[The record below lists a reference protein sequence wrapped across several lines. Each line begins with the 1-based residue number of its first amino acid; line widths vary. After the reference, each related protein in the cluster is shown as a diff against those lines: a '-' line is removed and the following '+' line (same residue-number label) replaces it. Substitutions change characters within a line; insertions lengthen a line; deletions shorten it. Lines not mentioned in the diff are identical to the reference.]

1 MCASAPSE
9 WRACLKMGL
18 RHLGRELALK
28 ALYQMDIRG
37 GASGEDL
44 ALFFAAFPADD
55 RARQFALELVAGVRD
70 EQALLDQCLSD
81 ALEHWSIGRLSR
93 VDHNILRLAVYEL
106 LRMKDIPARVT
117 IDEAIELA
125 KTYGDQE
132 SGRFVNGVL
141 DQVAGQRKLKDK
153 GEDHHPAKPNP
164 V

>member
-1 MCASAPSE
+1 
-9 WRACLKMGL
+9 MGL

-28 ALYQMDIRG
+28 ALYLMDIRG
-37 GASGEDL
+37 GVSNDDL
-44 ALFFAAFPADD
+44 ALFFEEFPADD
-55 RARQFALELVAGVRD
+55 RARKFAVTLVQGVREEQGSLD
-70 EQALLDQCLSD
+70 ECLSG

-106 LRMKDIPARVT
+106 LRMDDIPARVT

-141 DQVAGQRKLKDK
+141 DHVAGQRKLKDK
-153 GEDHHPAKPNP
+153 GDENRPAKPSQA
-164 V
+164 